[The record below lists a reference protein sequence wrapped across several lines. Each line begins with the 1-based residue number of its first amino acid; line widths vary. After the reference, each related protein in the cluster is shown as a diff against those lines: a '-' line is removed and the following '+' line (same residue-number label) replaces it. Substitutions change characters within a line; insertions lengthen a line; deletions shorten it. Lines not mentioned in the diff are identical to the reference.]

1 VEKPGFS
8 IKERTMWRLAFR
20 NLFQNKVR
28 LIISVGGVALALLLS
43 LSLDAIVEG
52 IQRQVTTYIDQSD
65 ADIFVAQEGVR
76 NMHMASSWLPAS
88 MVGKVRAVPGVAS
101 VTPILYLTNV
111 IEAGDN
117 RNLAYIIG
125 LPPNA
130 SAGGPPLIAEG
141 VTIPAK
147 GEAVID
153 RAVAAKTAIKLGDEI
168 KIMGEEFTLT
178 GLAENMAT
186 FTGSIAF
193 ISKKDFDRL
202 RGETGAVSFILVK
215 VKAGESPALVAARI
229 EQQIDK
235 VTAEPRPGF
244 ADQERKV
251 VQDMSTDIVTIMI
264 LIGFVIGLA
273 VMALTVYTA
282 TLARRKEYGV
292 LKALGASNAHLYR
305 TVLAQ
310 ALISVGLGFALGLT
324 ITIALSAIVPYLGVS
339 LSLQIN
345 GASLVRVGGLSLV
358 IAALSA
364 LLPIKQIARLDP
376 ALVFRGK

>member
-1 VEKPGFS
+1 V
-8 IKERTMWRLAFR
+8 WRLAFR

-28 LIISVGGVALALLLS
+28 LVISVGGVALALLLS
-43 LSLDAIVEG
+43 LSLDAILEG
-52 IQRQVTTYIDQSD
+52 IQRQVTTYVDQSD

-88 MVGKVRAVPGVAS
+88 TAGKVRAVPGVES
-101 VTPILYLTNV
+101 VTPILYVTNV

-130 SAGGPPLIAEG
+130 TVGGPHRIAEG

-147 GEAVID
+147 GQAIID
-153 RAVAAKTAIKLGDEI
+153 RTVAAKSGVALGDTI
-168 KIMGEEFTLT
+168 KILGEEFTLA
-178 GLAENMAT
+178 GLAENMTT
-186 FTGSIAF
+186 FTSSIAF
-193 ISKKDFDRL
+193 ISKKDFDRI

-215 VKAGESPALVAARI
+215 VKPGESPAVVAARI
-229 EQQIDK
+229 EQQVDK
-235 VTAEPRPGF
+235 VTAEPRTGF
-244 ADQERKV
+244 AAQERKV
-251 VQDMSTDIVTIMI
+251 VQDMSTDIVTIMN

-292 LKALGASNAHLYR
+292 LKALGARSAYLYR
-305 TVLAQ
+305 VVLAQ
-310 ALISVGLGFALGLT
+310 ALISVGLGFALGLL
-324 ITIALSAIVPYLGVS
+324 ITIGLSAIVPYLGVS

-345 GASLVRVGGLSLV
+345 SASLIRVGGLSLV
-358 IAALSA
+358 IAGLSA
-364 LLPIKQIARLDP
+364 TLPIKQITGLDP

>member
-1 VEKPGFS
+1 V
-8 IKERTMWRLAFR
+8 WRLAFR

-88 MVGKVRAVPGVAS
+88 TLGRVRAVPGVES
-101 VTPILYLTNV
+101 VTPILYVTNV

-125 LPPNA
+125 LSPGA
-130 SAGGPPLIAEG
+130 SVGGPHRIAEG
-141 VTIPAK
+141 VTTPAK
-147 GEAVID
+147 GEAIID
-153 RAVAAKTAIKLGDEI
+153 RTVAAKSGVALGDKI
-168 KIMGEEFTLT
+168 KILGEELTLV
-178 GLAENMAT
+178 GLSENMTT

-193 ISKKDFDRL
+193 IARKDFDRV
-202 RGETGAVSFILVK
+202 RGETGSVSYLLVK
-215 VKAGESPALVAARI
+215 VEPGASPAVVAARI
-229 EQQIDK
+229 EQQVNK
-235 VTAEPRPGF
+235 VTAEPRTGF
-244 ADQERKV
+244 ASQERKV
-251 VQDMSTDIVTIMI
+251 VQDMSTDIVTIMN

-292 LKALGASNAHLYR
+292 LKALGASSAYLYR
-305 TVLAQ
+305 AVLAQ
-310 ALISVGLGFALGLT
+310 ALISVGLGFALGLL
-324 ITIALSAIVPYLGVS
+324 ITLALSAIVPYLGVS

-345 GASLVRVGGLSLV
+345 GASLIRVGGLSIV
-358 IAALSA
+358 IATLSA
-364 LLPIKQIARLDP
+364 MLPIKQIAGLDP

>member
-147 GEAVID
+147 GEAIID
-153 RAVAAKTAIKLGDEI
+153 RAVAAKTGIKLGDEI

-202 RGETGAVSFILVK
+202 RGGTGAISFILVK
-215 VKAGESPALVAARI
+215 VKPGESPIDVAARI
-229 EQQIDK
+229 EQQFDK
-235 VTAEPRPGF
+235 VTAEPRTDF
-244 ADQERKV
+244 ANQERKV
-251 VQDMSTDIVTIMI
+251 VQDMSTDIVTIMN

-292 LKALGASNAHLYR
+292 LKALGASSRHLYR
-305 TVLAQ
+305 AVLAQ
-310 ALISVGLGFALGLT
+310 ALISVGLGFALGLI
-324 ITIALSAIVPYLGVS
+324 ITLALSAIVPYLGVS

-345 GASLVRVGGLSLV
+345 GASLIRVGGLSIV
-358 IAALSA
+358 IAGLSA
-364 LLPIKQIARLDP
+364 VLPIKQITRLDP

>member
-1 VEKPGFS
+1 
-8 IKERTMWRLAFR
+8 MWRLAFR

-28 LIISVGGVALALLLS
+28 LVISVGGVALALLLS
-43 LSLDAIVEG
+43 LSLDAILEG

-88 MVGKVRAVPGVAS
+88 TIGKVKAVRGVESAS
-101 VTPILYLTNV
+101 PILYLTNV
-111 IEAGDN
+111 IEVGDN

-125 LPPNA
+125 LPSNA
-130 SAGGPPLIAEG
+130 AVGGPRRVAAG

-147 GEAVID
+147 GEAIID
-153 RAVAAKTAIKLGDEI
+153 RAVALKSGVALGDEV
-168 KIMGEEFTLT
+168 KILGEEFKVA
-178 GLAENMAT
+178 GLSEGLVSLS
-186 FTGSIAF
+186 GSVAF
-193 ISKKDFDRL
+193 IAKKDFDRI

-215 VKAGESPALVAARI
+215 VEPGESPASVAARM

-235 VTAEPRPGF
+235 VTAEPRTGF
-244 ADQERKV
+244 SNQERKV
-251 VQDMSTDIVTIMI
+251 VQDMSTDIVTIMN

-282 TLARRKEYGV
+282 TLARRQEYGV
-292 LKALGASNAHLYR
+292 LKALGAHHTHLYR

-310 ALISVGLGFALGLT
+310 ALISVGLGFALALI
-324 ITIALSAIVPYLGVS
+324 ITLVLSAIVPYLGLS

-345 GASLVRVGGLSLV
+345 GTSLIRVGGLSIV
-358 IAALSA
+358 IASLSA
-364 LLPIKQIARLDP
+364 LLPIKQIVGLDP
-376 ALVFRGK
+376 AMVFRGK

>member
-1 VEKPGFS
+1 
-8 IKERTMWRLAFR
+8 MWRLAFR
-20 NLFQNKVR
+20 NLFQNKAR

-43 LSLDAIVEG
+43 LSLDAILEG
-52 IQRQVTTYIDQSD
+52 VQRQVTTYIDQSG

-88 MVGKVRAVPGVAS
+88 TVGKVKAVPGVESA
-101 VTPILYLTNV
+101 TPILYLTNV

-125 LPPNA
+125 LPPNPA
-130 SAGGPPLIAEG
+130 AGGPSRIAEG

-147 GEAVID
+147 GEAIID
-153 RAVAAKTAIKLGDEI
+153 QAVALKSGVKLGDKV
-168 KIMGEEFTLT
+168 KILGEEFTLA
-178 GLAENMAT
+178 GLSKNMSA
-186 FTGSIAF
+186 FTSSIAF
-193 ISKKDFDRL
+193 ISKKDFDRI

-215 VKAGESPALVAARI
+215 VAPGELPAVVAARI
-229 EQQIDK
+229 EDRVDK
-235 VTAEPRPGF
+235 VTAEPRTGF
-244 ADQERKV
+244 ASQERKV
-251 VQDMSTDIVTIMI
+251 VQDMSTDIVTMMN

-282 TLARRKEYGV
+282 TLARRQEYGV
-292 LKALGASNAHLYR
+292 LKALGARHLHLYR

-324 ITIALSAIVPYLGVS
+324 ITIGLSAIVPYLGLS
-339 LSLQIN
+339 LSLSIN
-345 GASLVRVGGLSLV
+345 GASLIRVGGLSLV
-358 IAALSA
+358 IAGLSA
-364 LLPIKQIARLDP
+364 MLPIKQIAGLDP

>member
-1 VEKPGFS
+1 
-8 IKERTMWRLAFR
+8 MWRLAFR

-88 MVGKVRAVPGVAS
+88 TVGRVRAVPGVES
-101 VTPILYLTNV
+101 VTPILYVTNV
-111 IEAGDN
+111 IETGDN

-130 SAGGPPLIAEG
+130 TVGGPHRITEG
-141 VTIPAK
+141 VTTPAK
-147 GEAVID
+147 GEAIID
-153 RAVAAKTAIKLGDEI
+153 RTVALKSGVALGDKIKILGDEL
-168 KIMGEEFTLT
+168 TLV
-178 GLAENMAT
+178 GLSENMTT

-193 ISKKDFDRL
+193 IAKKDFDRI

-215 VKAGESPALVAARI
+215 VKPGESPAVVAARI
-229 EQQIDK
+229 EQQVNK
-235 VTAEPRPGF
+235 VTAEPRTGF
-244 ADQERKV
+244 ASQERKV
-251 VQDMSTDIVTIMI
+251 VQDMSTDIVTIMN

-292 LKALGASNAHLYR
+292 LKAIGARSAYLYR
-305 TVLAQ
+305 AVLAQ
-310 ALISVGLGFALGLT
+310 ALISVGLGFALGLL
-324 ITIALSAIVPYLGVS
+324 ITLGLSTLVPYLGVS

-345 GASLVRVGGLSLV
+345 GASLIRVGGLSIV
-358 IAALSA
+358 IAGLSA
-364 LLPIKQIARLDP
+364 MLPIRQIAGLDP